1 MFALE
6 TSNIYLIS
14 SWASIFLF
22 YFYFSEGFD
31 FFFLMW
37 PCCFWNLCPC
47 LYRPC
52 SFFFFLFYNI
62 FNKAGTVYLQ
72 ITYTVTV
79 PEIAFTGDT
88 MSDFIVDQ
96 NNIDALRSRVLVMEV
111 HLLCLC
117 CVTLHILW
125 HFGIS
130 SFIFIRPFLTS
141 CTSCSF
147 TLKGNFDQTYQKK
160 RIRKEWSNS
169 GHKLAVCFWTLE

>member
-1 MFALE
+1 MLRRFWHFFFVNVALLFLKFMSLSLP
-6 TSNIYLIS
+6 TLL
-14 SWASIFLF
+14 FLF
-22 YFYFSEGFD
+22 F
-31 FFFLMW
+31 
-37 PCCFWNLCPC
+37 
-47 LYRPC
+47 
-52 SFFFFLFYNI
+52 SFFYIL
-62 FNKAGTVYLQ
+62 NKDGSVYLQ

-96 NNIDALRSRVLVMEV
+96 NNIDALRSRILVMEV
-111 HLLCLC
+111 HLLWLC

-130 SFIFIRPFLTS
+130 RFNFIRPFLTS

-147 TLKGNFDQTYQKK
+147 TLEGNCDQTYQKI

-169 GHKLAVCFWTLE
+169 GRKLAVCFCSLEWYKCGVFSL

>member
-14 SWASIFLF
+14 SWVSIFLF

-31 FFFLMW
+31 IFFFNVALLFLKFMSLSL
-37 PCCFWNLCPC
+37 PTL
-47 LYRPC
+47 L
-52 SFFFFLFYNI
+52 FFLYYNI

-117 CVTLHILW
+117 CVTLHIL
-125 HFGIS
+125 
-130 SFIFIRPFLTS
+130 
-141 CTSCSF
+141 
-147 TLKGNFDQTYQKK
+147 
-160 RIRKEWSNS
+160 
-169 GHKLAVCFWTLE
+169 